1 MVFQIKF
8 AKLKI
13 DDSKYYEYK
22 QDHSNQSVI
31 WCVQIV
37 VSQSAMPGQHGECQS
52 SGVDQQMNK
61 TQCPLCK
68 RLARPIIYLSLWQ
81 EHIYGNG
88 LVWHVL
94 VFSGLV
100 WKKLFTFEC
109 DH

>member
-1 MVFQIKF
+1 M
-8 AKLKI
+8 LKI
-13 DDSKYYEYK
+13 DDNKYDKYK
-22 QDHSNQSVI
+22 QDHSNQPVI

-81 EHIYGNG
+81 EHIMAKAWYGMF
-88 LVWHVL
+88 WC
-94 VFSGLV
+94 F
-100 WKKLFTFEC
+100 
-109 DH
+109 